1 MTGHAPASSSSDPAG
16 TTTTLLLDQILKKAH
31 PLLAE
36 AINLA
41 AVPHSYNAD
50 LLKAL
55 RARDDGRDE
64 KLAARLAEFSFIWPT
79 GDSLPEDGEQ
89 REQRGQRFA
98 MQAAERELLQL
109 RWVSNDP
116 RAFIAA
122 HQRALA
128 HYDAHP
134 DPDPFVQDQ
143 IRLYHML
150 LADRKAGIEYLAST
164 FRVYAGERRL
174 AAADRLIDTA
184 LEARG
189 YLVALKSRAL
199 PRLDDLLAYML
210 GRLAQLRGQWDAS
223 LPRLKTLH
231 EKGDLSPL
239 LKPYVTRSYGLALAK
254 AGDYVEAIKLY
265 ESALTLFRK
274 LPGSESEQAY
284 TMFSLGDAHVN
295 LAIAARGY
303 REFIQP
309 KRNRWRQFLINLILF
324 PVSLPLIV
332 YLSLYFGPRVW
343 NPKFWPVV
351 RGQDWTIARLFG
363 AGARWFRRAK
373 RLLTTCGKT
382 ADLVQADEKRSYLY
396 LTMGDAAYVTP
407 ICERLLAEQEAPLG
421 EYRRGRIEANLGQ
434 VLLRLGRPQIALLH
448 LETAL
453 QVLKAYADAELE
465 ARVTGLLAE
474 TNLELGNTDQAF
486 GQFDKAMRL
495 YQAQDDIV
503 GATEIAERLHELER
517 AYGLDVKAKA
527 VISTVTSRLARRQYL
542 VRFQH
547 PVLAFFQQAAL
558 VLLAAFLFL
567 IPLLTTRVETRSQM
581 LANISFYASP
591 LLENNPNFNP
601 TLNQAVALTV
611 QTSFQPEVAGQL
623 ILASFLFYAVFYTLA
638 GFVVLSQTPLSAI
651 QKATQ
656 SQAVRVDLQGIRVG
670 QAYQEHVLRWYDIK
684 QFVVADV
691 LLFGAPLAQIS
702 RMAVTGPESHI
713 VINGHTSWYAALRKR
728 INSMLPDSVV
738 RKDLSYDPL
747 RSKMGLL
754 YLFGFL
760 IVIVFLAIGELAPTL
775 LGVDLL
781 WTPYSLADLYPYFHL
796 ATFLPPFWWGVVTPL
811 RVHRLTELRS
821 RLAWWAGGAAVTLA
835 LLRLLAFLWPETRLS
850 QPDIY
855 PALAAIIL
863 IAAPAVEILPGR
875 SRPATKRT
883 YSLGARVLALVV
895 TAGFLIGFGS
905 YLGREVVAYH
915 YLVAGNSDR
924 DQGAQAEAV
933 AAYDRLLVISP
944 DDVTGLTNRAAAQ
957 AQLGQFEEAVASYN
971 QLIARAGTVDRLFA
985 SRAIVYEN
993 WALSLQADGQTGAAG
1008 EKFAAAL
1015 ADFDQAITLNPDQ
1028 SDYYL
1033 WRGVAHHSLSQ
1044 PEVALAD
1051 YEQAIALNPQNAQ
1064 ALAGRGWI
1072 YFAQANDLSVAGEEA
1087 DAGRTF
1093 ELALASFAEAA
1104 QIEETAG
1111 IWLAVGYA
1119 HYRLGEYEQTLSDWE
1134 KAVALEPE
1142 NPVMLV
1148 SRGTAHWRLAN
1159 PVGVNR
1165 CTSSTATEAEKAETV
1180 TQLNLAIDDFNH
1192 ALDIKPG
1199 DHFTYRTRAQ
1209 VEFLLRS
1216 CPGFDANTQLRKA
1229 IESYTEALRYSPDNL
1244 LYLQFRARIEYV
1256 LVLSLFTA
1264 GPGSEAEAR
1273 SVIDAAVEDIQR
1285 AYTLDAAFPEN
1296 QRWYDAILDKAGQMY
1311 STWGEQYY
1319 AAGNYTQALADFE
1332 RMAALRP
1339 QSALAAFKAGLVSLA
1354 LGDVNGA
1361 ADWYNEGLER
1371 ATGLEEN
1378 IRRDVL
1384 QDAIDELDALLNSR
1398 PELTEPGIILLEWLQ
1413 GALP

>member
-1 MTGHAPASSSSDPAG
+1 MTDHAPSPLASDPAG
-16 TTTTLLLDQILKKAH
+16 TSSTLLLDQILTKAH

-41 AVPHSYNAD
+41 AVPHSYDAD

-64 KLAARLAEFSFIWPT
+64 KLTARLAEFSFIWPA
-79 GDSLPEDGEQ
+79 GDSLPGE
-89 REQRGQRFA
+89 RRFA

-109 RWVSNDP
+109 RWVATDP

-128 HYDAHP
+128 HFDAHP

-143 IRLYHML
+143 LRLYHML

-164 FRVYAGERRL
+164 FRAYAGERRL

-189 YLVALKSRAL
+189 YLVALRSRAL

-210 GRLAQLRGQWDAS
+210 GRLAQLRGQWEAS
-223 LPRLKTLH
+223 LPRLKSLH
-231 EKGDLSPL
+231 EKDDLSPL
-239 LKPYVTRSYGLALAK
+239 LKPYVTRAYGLALAK

-265 ESALTLFRK
+265 QAALTLFRK
-274 LPGSESEQAY
+274 LPGAESEQAY

-295 LAIAARGY
+295 LAVAARGY

-309 KRNRWRQFLINLILF
+309 RRNWRRQFLINLILF
-324 PVSLPLIV
+324 PALLPLV
-332 YLSLYFGPRVW
+332 VFLSLYFGPRVW

-363 AGARWFRRAK
+363 SGARWYRRAK
-373 RLLTTCGKT
+373 RLLMTSGRT
-382 ADLVQADEKRSYLY
+382 AELVQADEKRSYLY
-396 LTMGDAAYVTP
+396 LTMGDAAYAAP

-434 VLLRLGRPQIALLH
+434 ALLRLGQPQAALIH

-453 QVLKAYADAELE
+453 PVLKAYADAELE
-465 ARVTGLLAE
+465 ARVQGLLAE
-474 TNLELGNTDQAF
+474 ANLESGNNEQAF

-527 VISTVTSRLARRQYL
+527 VISTMTSRLARRQYL

-558 VLLAAFLFL
+558 ALLAAFLFL
-567 IPLLTTRVETRSQM
+567 IPLLATRVETRSQM
-581 LANISFYASP
+581 TANINFEASP
-591 LLENNPNFNP
+591 LLDADPDFNP
-601 TLNQAVALTV
+601 ALNQATTLTV

-623 ILASFLFYAVFYTLA
+623 ILGSLLFYVAFYTLA

-651 QKATQ
+651 QKAAQ

-670 QAYQEHVLRWYDIK
+670 QADREHFLRWYQVT

-691 LLFGAPLAQIS
+691 LLFGVPLAQSS
-702 RMAVTGPESHI
+702 RMAVTAPEGHI
-713 VINGHTSWYAALRKR
+713 TLSGHTSWYTALRRR
-728 INSMLPDSVV
+728 IDSILPASTA

-747 RSKMGLL
+747 RSKMGAL
-754 YLFGFL
+754 YLSGFL
-760 IVIVFLAIGELAPTL
+760 IVIAFLTIGELAPSI

-811 RVHRLTELRS
+811 RVHRLTEPQS

-835 LLRLLAFLWPETRLS
+835 LLRLFGFLWPGTRLS

-855 PALAAIIL
+855 PALAAMIL
-863 IAAPAVEILPGR
+863 VAAPAAEILSGR
-875 SRPATKRT
+875 SQLTTKRA
-883 YSLGARVLALVV
+883 YSLAARVAALFM
-895 TAGFLIGFGS
+895 TAGILIGFGS
-905 YLGREVVAYH
+905 YLWREVVAYH

-924 DQGAQAEAV
+924 DQGAQTEAV

-944 DDVTGLTNRAAAQ
+944 GDVTGLINRAAAQ
-957 AQLGQFEEAVASYN
+957 AQLGQFEAAVASYSEA
-971 QLIARAGTVDRLFA
+971 IAGAGVADRLYA

-993 WALSLQADGQTGAAG
+993 WALSLRAGGQTGDAA

-1015 ADFDQAITLNPDQ
+1015 ADFDQAIALDPDQ
-1028 SDYYL
+1028 SNYYL
-1033 WRGVAHHSLSQ
+1033 WRGVAYHSLGQ
-1044 PEVALAD
+1044 LETAFAD
-1051 YEQAIALNPQNAQ
+1051 YEQALALDPQNVQ
-1064 ALAGRGWI
+1064 ALAGRGWV
-1072 YFAQANDLSVAGEEA
+1072 YFTQANGLSAAGQEA
-1087 DAGRTF
+1087 EAGQIF
-1093 ELALASFAEAA
+1093 ELALASFEEAA
-1104 QIEETAG
+1104 QIEESGG

-1119 HYRLGEYEQTLSDWE
+1119 HFRLGQYEQTLSDLE
-1134 KAVALEPE
+1134 RAVALEPD
-1142 NPVMLV
+1142 NPALLA

-1165 CTSSTATEAEKAETV
+1165 CASNTATEAEKAETV
-1180 TQLNLAIDDFNH
+1180 AELNLAIEDFNR
-1192 ALDIKPG
+1192 ALDIKPD

-1209 VEFLLRS
+1209 VEYLLRT
-1216 CPGFDANTQLRKA
+1216 CPGFDVNTQLRKA
-1229 IESYTEALRYSPDNL
+1229 VASYAEALRYSPDNL
-1244 LYLQFRARIEYV
+1244 LYLQFRARLGYV
-1256 LVLSLFTA
+1256 LADSLFDE
-1264 GPGSEAEAR
+1264 GQEAEAR
-1273 SVIDAAVEDIQR
+1273 AVLDEAVADIEQ
-1285 AYTLDAAFPEN
+1285 AYALDPDYPEN
-1296 QRWYDAILDKAGQMY
+1296 QRWYDWITDEAGRMY
-1311 STWGEQYY
+1311 LSWGEQYY
-1319 AAGNYTQALADFE
+1319 AAGDYAQALSDFVRVTE
-1332 RMAALRP
+1332 FRP
-1339 QSALAAFKAGLVSLA
+1339 ESARAAFKAGLASLA
-1354 LGDVNGA
+1354 LGDVDGA
-1361 ADWYNEGLER
+1361 ANWYDEGLRR
-1371 ATGLEEN
+1371 APGLEEN
-1378 IRRDVL
+1378 LRRDVL

-1398 PELTEPGIILLEWLQ
+1398 PELTEPGVLLLEWLQ
-1413 GALP
+1413 GAMP

>member
-1 MTGHAPASSSSDPAG
+1 MTDHAPSSSASVPAD

-55 RARDDGRDE
+55 RAQDDGRDE
-64 KLAARLAEFSFIWPT
+64 KLVTRLAEFSFIWPA
-79 GDSLPEDGEQ
+79 GDSRPEDGEQ
-89 REQRGQRFA
+89 SEQRFA

-199 PRLDDLLAYML
+199 PRLDDLLSYML
-210 GRLAQLRGQWDAS
+210 GRLAQLRDQWDAS
-223 LPRLKTLH
+223 LPRLKTLY

-239 LKPYVTRSYGLALAK
+239 LKPYVSRAYGLALAK

-274 LPGSESEQAY
+274 LQGAESEQAY

-303 REFIQP
+303 REFIRP
-309 KRNRWRQFLINLILF
+309 KRDWWRQLLINLLLF
-324 PVSLPLIV
+324 PALLPLIV

-382 ADLVQADEKRSYLY
+382 ADLVQADEKRCYLY

-421 EYRRGRIEANLGQ
+421 EYRLGRIEADLGQ
-434 VLLRLGRPQIALLH
+434 ALLRLGQPQAALLH

-453 QVLKAYADAELE
+453 RVLKAYADAELE

-495 YQAQDDIV
+495 YQAQDDLV

-517 AYGLDVKAKA
+517 AYGLDVKARA

-558 VLLAAFLFL
+558 VALAAFLFL

-601 TLNQAVALTV
+601 TLDQAIALTV

-638 GFVVLSQTPLSAI
+638 GFVVLSQTPLRAI

-670 QAYQEHVLRWYDIK
+670 QADHEHALRWYDIK

-691 LLFGAPLAQIS
+691 LLFGAPLAQS
-702 RMAVTGPESHI
+702 SCMAVTGPEGQLRF
-713 VINGHTSWYAALRKR
+713 VINGHTSWYTALRKR
-728 INSMLPDSVV
+728 INSMLADTVV

-747 RSKMGLL
+747 RSKMGML

-760 IVIVFLAIGELAPTL
+760 IVIAFLAIGELAPTL

-811 RVHRLTELRS
+811 RVHRLTEPRS
-821 RLAWWAGGAAVTLA
+821 RLAWWTGGAAVTLA
-835 LLRLLAFLWPETRLS
+835 LLRLLAFLWPGVRLS

-855 PALAAIIL
+855 PALAAMIL
-863 IAAPAVEILPGR
+863 IAVSAVEVLPAR
-875 SRPATKRT
+875 SRPATGRA
-883 YSLGARVLALVV
+883 YSFGTRLATLVV
-895 TAGFLIGFGS
+895 TAGLLIGFGA

-944 DDVTGLTNRAAAQ
+944 DDVTGLINRAAAQ
-957 AQLGQFEEAVASYN
+957 AQLGQFEEAIASYN
-971 QLIARAGTVDRLFA
+971 QVVARARTTDRFVA

-993 WALSLQADGQTGAAG
+993 WALSLQADGQTGVAG

-1015 ADFDQAITLNPDQ
+1015 ADFDQAIALNPDN

-1033 WRGVAHHSLSQ
+1033 WRGAAYHSSGQ
-1044 PEVALAD
+1044 PEAALAD
-1051 YEQAIALNPQNAQ
+1051 YEQAIALNPQNVQ

-1072 YFAQANDLSVAGEEA
+1072 YFAQANDLSVAGQEA
-1087 DAGRTF
+1087 GQIF
-1093 ELALASFAEAA
+1093 ELALASFEEAA
-1104 QIEETAG
+1104 QIEESAG
-1111 IWLAVGYA
+1111 VWLAVGYA

-1134 KAVALEPE
+1134 RAVALEPE

-1165 CTSSTATEAEKAETV
+1165 CTSSTATEAEKAEAV
-1180 TQLNLAIDDFNH
+1180 TQLNLAIDDFNR
-1192 ALDIKPG
+1192 ALAIKPD

-1229 IESYTEALRYSPDNL
+1229 VESYAEALRYSPDNL
-1244 LYLQFRARIEYV
+1244 LYLQFRARIGYV
-1256 LVLSLFTA
+1256 LANSLFGEGLET
-1264 GPGSEAEAR
+1264 EAR
-1273 SVIDAAVEDIQR
+1273 ASVDEAVEDIER
-1285 AYTLDAAFPEN
+1285 AYALDRDYADN
-1296 QRWYDAILDKAGQMY
+1296 QFWRDAIVNEAGRMY
-1311 STWGEQYY
+1311 LSWGEQYY
-1319 AAGNYTQALADFE
+1319 AAGGYAQALSDFE
-1332 RMAALRP
+1332 RVTELRP
-1339 QSALAAFKAGLVSLA
+1339 QSALAAFKAGLASLA

-1361 ADWYNEGLER
+1361 ADWYNEGLGR
-1371 ATGLEEN
+1371 APGLEEN
-1378 IRRDVL
+1378 LRRDVL

-1398 PELTEPGIILLEWLQ
+1398 PELTEPGVILMEWLQ